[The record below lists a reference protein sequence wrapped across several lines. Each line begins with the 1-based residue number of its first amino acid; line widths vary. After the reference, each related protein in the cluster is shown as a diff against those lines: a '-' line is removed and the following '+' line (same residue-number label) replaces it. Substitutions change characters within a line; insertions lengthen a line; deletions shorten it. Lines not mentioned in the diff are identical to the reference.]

1 LLVPF
6 ESITVLKALRRFM
19 KRTSAALLFSLLS
32 LAPLPA
38 RALDRP
44 GWMDNPGIV
53 MAGNWEEPSF
63 RARRFGQTNFML
75 PPEKVAAYQ
84 REHSPEMI
92 ARLRELGVNFLM
104 IHGYKGA
111 GMATEAAGMEDAR
124 QFAALAHKAGLR
136 VGTYIG
142 GTMLYERLFFEE
154 PLAPQWQ
161 AFGPDGGP
169 IFYNDSQRFRYAA
182 VRNHPGFIDYL
193 QEPTRYAVKVMG
205 SDLVHYDNF
214 GLGAASYDSFS
225 KARFRAFLEARGQ
238 PPAYPPPK
246 TNDAADPLVRD
257 WRDYKCQALAEHY
270 AAMSRFI
277 RSLDLRCAVEGNPG
291 GVGNEGRASA
301 GIDFPRLL
309 PLGNAFW
316 DEAYGPDSPHSK
328 PPGIR
333 SSRIRS
339 MKVGRLYN
347 NSVFCYTDTPLDAA
361 ESMAFNLNCL
371 GCVTWFEWGEMISLH
386 EDRPTLPCLKDYIRF
401 FNRHQALYRNAETV
415 ADVAVLRTFA
425 DQNFG
430 PRRYYPIEQALMEG
444 HVAWRIIFDEQLDAL
459 QPYRVVVV
467 PDKEWLTEAQQQ
479 KLEAFAARGG
489 KVIPAAEVREPKALP
504 ASLQDKFRILV
515 DAPSSVAIEL
525 CQQDNPPR
533 VLIHLV
539 NYDPASSLKNI
550 PIKLRLA
557 GPTPGSA
564 RMYSPEHPAG
574 RRLALKTE
582 WDLCVCVLPEL
593 KVYTVVVVNVG
604 GL

>member
-1 LLVPF
+1 
-6 ESITVLKALRRFM
+6 M
-19 KRTSAALLFSLLS
+19 KRTFAALFLSLLS
-32 LAPLPA
+32 LAPLPTH
-38 RALDRP
+38 ALDRP
-44 GWMDNPGIV
+44 RWMDEPGIV

-63 RARRFGQTNFML
+63 RARRMGQTNFML
-75 PPEKVAAYQ
+75 PPEKLAAYR

-92 ARLRELGVNFLM
+92 ARLKDWGVNFLM

-111 GMATEAAGMEDAR
+111 GMATEAAGMEEAR
-124 QFAALAHKAGLR
+124 RFAALAHKAGLR
-136 VGTYIG
+136 VGTYVG
-142 GTMLYERLFFEE
+142 GTMLYERLFLEE

-169 IFYNDSQRFRYAA
+169 IFYADSQRFRYAA
-182 VRNHPGFIDYL
+182 VRNHPGFINYL

-214 GLGAASYDSFS
+214 GLGAASYDAFS
-225 KARFRAFLEARGQ
+225 KEQFRAFLAARGK
-238 PPAYPPPK
+238 PPADPPPK
-246 TNDAADPLVRD
+246 TGSATDPLVRD
-257 WRDYKCQALAEHY
+257 WRDYKCQALVEHY

-277 RSLDLRCAVEGNPG
+277 RSLDPRCAVEGNPG

-316 DEAYGPDSPHSK
+316 DEAYGPDSPHSN

-333 SSRIRS
+333 NSRIRS

-401 FNRHQALYRNAETV
+401 FNKHQDLYRLAESV
-415 ADVAVLRTFA
+415 ADVAVLRTFT

-430 PRRYYPIEQALMEG
+430 PRRYYPIEQALIEG
-444 HVAWRIIFDEQLDAL
+444 HAAWRVIFDEQLDAL
-459 QPYRVVVV
+459 QPYRIVVV
-467 PDKEWLTEAQQQ
+467 PDKEWLTDAQQQ
-479 KLEAFAARGG
+479 KLAAFAARGG
-489 KVIPAAEVREPKALP
+489 QVIPAADIANPSAFP
-504 ASLQDKFRILV
+504 ATLQDKFRILV
-515 DAPSSVAIEL
+515 DAPASVAIEL
-525 CQQDNPPR
+525 SQQEHPR
-533 VLIHLV
+533 RILVHLV
-539 NYDPASSLKNI
+539 NYDPAVSLKNI

-557 GPTPGSA
+557 DPVPKFAHT
-564 RMYSPEHPAG
+564 YSPDHAG
-574 RRLALKTE
+574 SRRLALKKE
-582 WDLCVCVLPEL
+582 WDLSTCVLPEL
-593 KVYTVVVVNVG
+593 KVYAVVVINLAG
-604 GL
+604 P

>member
-1 LLVPF
+1 
-6 ESITVLKALRRFM
+6 M
-19 KRTSAALLFSLLS
+19 KQMPAALLIFLLC
-32 LAPLPA
+32 LASAPT

-44 GWMDNPGIV
+44 RWMDDPGIV

-63 RARRFGQTNFML
+63 RARRMGQTNFML
-75 PPEKVAAYQ
+75 PPEKLAAYQ
-84 REHSPEMI
+84 REHSAQMI
-92 ARLRELGVNFLM
+92 ARLKELGVNFLM

-111 GMATEAAGMEDAR
+111 GLATEAAGMEEAR

-136 VGTYIG
+136 VGTYVG
-142 GTMLYERLFFEE
+142 GTMLYERLFLEE

-161 AFGPDGGP
+161 AFDQDGRP
-169 IFYNDSQRFRYAA
+169 IFYADSQRFRYAA
-182 VRNHPGFIDYL
+182 VRNHPGFIEYL
-193 QEPTRYAVKVMG
+193 RDPTRYAVRIMG

-214 GLGAASYDSFS
+214 GLGAASYDPFS
-225 KARFRAFLEARGQ
+225 KEQFRAFLAARGR
-238 PPAYPPPK
+238 PAADPPPK
-246 TNDAADPLVRD
+246 TGDAADPLVRA

-270 AAMSRFI
+270 EAMSRFI
-277 RSLDLRCAVEGNPG
+277 RSLNPRCAVECNPG

-301 GIDFPRLL
+301 GTDFARLL

-328 PPGIR
+328 PPAIKH
-333 SSRIRS
+333 SRIRS

-401 FNRHQALYRNAETV
+401 FNKHQDFYRDSRTV

-430 PRRYYPIEQALMEG
+430 PHRYYPIEQALIEG
-444 HVAWRIIFDEQLDAL
+444 HAAWRIIFDEQLDAL
-459 QPYRVVVV
+459 DPYRVVMV
-467 PDKEWLTEAQQQ
+467 PDKDGLTDAQQQ
-479 KLEAFAARGG
+479 KLAAFTARGG
-489 KVIPAAEVREPKALP
+489 QVIPAAQVENPKAFP
-504 ASLQDKFRILV
+504 ATLYDKFRILV
-515 DAPSSVAIEL
+515 DAPPSVAIEL

-533 VLIHLV
+533 ILVHLV
-539 NYDPASSLKNI
+539 NYDPATSLTNI

-557 GPTPGSA
+557 DPAPKSA
-564 RMYSPEHPAG
+564 HAYSPDHAG
-574 RRLALKTE
+574 SRRLALKKE
-582 WDLCVCVLPEL
+582 WDLCTCVLPEL
-593 KVYTVVVVNVG
+593 QVYAVVVIKVAEP
-604 GL
+604 